1 MHTPAFV
8 PYVSQFSA
16 NLNQAAAAYTLCTAS
31 GLVVV
36 YDVNIHVVTAAGGLN
51 WVSIQSTNTS
61 PVIIMT
67 AAEGA
72 VANLSIDKSMNYIQP
87 LAYGSNKTFQLSTGQ
102 LLQYTINGV
111 GNAGLLR
118 VVVTWQPMPGVGGNL
133 A

>member
-1 MHTPAFV
+1 M
-8 PYVSQFSA
+8 
-16 NLNQAAAAYTLCTAS
+16 
-31 GLVVV
+31 
-36 YDVNIHVVTAAGGLN
+36 
-51 WVSIQSTNTS
+51 
-61 PVIIMT
+61 IIMT

-118 VVVTWQPMPGVGGNL
+118 VVVTWQPMPGVGGDL
-133 A
+133 R